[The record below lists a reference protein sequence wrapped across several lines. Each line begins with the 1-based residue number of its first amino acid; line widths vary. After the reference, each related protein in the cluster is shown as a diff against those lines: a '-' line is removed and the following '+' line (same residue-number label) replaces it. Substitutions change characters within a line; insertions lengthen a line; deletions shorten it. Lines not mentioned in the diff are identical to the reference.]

1 MLNEVIL
8 IGRLTANPETRTV
21 KVGRETKTVL
31 DFTVAV
37 NGFDKDKP
45 ADFIPCTVWEQGA
58 EFLDKF
64 ASKGDLVSVVG
75 SIKNSTY
82 EDKDGKTVNRLKVAV
97 NRVNLHAPKKGK

>member
-8 IGRLTANPETRTV
+8 IGRLTADPETRTV

-37 NGFDKDKP
+37 NGFDKEKT

-97 NRVNLHAPKKGK
+97 NRVNLHTPKKGK